1 MHSVVFPV
9 LTMVALSG
17 MVAAQARPDSVML
30 SFSWPVGLEAAIA
43 HHRLQVTSEGGAR
56 PESSAVVVTY
66 GMRVQ
71 ADPRGRLI
79 EYRDF
84 RFPGLPDSIG
94 AQLPAGW
101 VEQIASAGAPSVI
114 VDESGAFVSLADPAR
129 FAATIRGM
137 LRPMLDSLPP
147 ARAGLRDVVERLL
160 DPAVIGAQAAGDWYA
175 LVGWWA
181 GTHLERGQ
189 AVTETVEQ
197 AMPILPG
204 RTVPYHTRRTF
215 VSREPCTESARDSAC
230 VALEL
235 VTAPDSAAVRFLI
248 ADVMKD
254 LIRDGPPAR
263 AFLRRVES
271 EFRIRVIAEPSGLL
285 PHELDIVQSV
295 AVELESPTEGVSRQ
309 SMDRYRVFRYAYGA
323 Q

>member
-1 MHSVVFPV
+1 MRSVFPV
-9 LTMVALSG
+9 LAMAALHG
-17 MVAAQARPDSVML
+17 TVAAQSRPDSVAL
-30 SFSWPVGLEAAIA
+30 SFGWPVGLEAAIT
-43 HHRLQVTSEGGAR
+43 HHRLQVTSDGGAR

-84 RFPGLPDSIG
+84 RFPGLPDSLG

-114 VDESGAFVSLADPAR
+114 VDDAGAFVSLADPER

-137 LRPMLDSLPP
+137 LQPTLDSLPP
-147 ARAGLRDVVERLL
+147 ARAGLRDFVERLL

-181 GTHLERGQ
+181 GARLERGR
-189 AVTETVEQ
+189 AVTETVDQ
-197 AMPILPG
+197 AMPMLPG

-215 VSREPCTESARDSAC
+215 VSRQPCTESAGDSSC

-235 VTAPDSAAVRFLI
+235 ISTPDSAAVRALI

-254 LIRDGPPAR
+254 LIRDGPPSTAV
-263 AFLRRVES
+263 LRRLES
-271 EFRIRVIAEPSGLL
+271 EFRIRVIAEPRGLI

-295 AVELESPTEGVSRQ
+295 AVEAESPAEGVSRQ
-309 SMDRYRVFRYAYGA
+309 SMDRYRVLRYSYA
-323 Q
+323 QP